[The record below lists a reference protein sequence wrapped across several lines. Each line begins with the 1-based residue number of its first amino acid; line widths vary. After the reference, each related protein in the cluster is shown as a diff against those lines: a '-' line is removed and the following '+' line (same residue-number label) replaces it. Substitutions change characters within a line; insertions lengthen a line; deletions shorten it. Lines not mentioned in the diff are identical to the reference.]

1 MPTNLDLDDRLI
13 DKARRIGGHRTKK
26 DAVNAALLEYVR
38 HHEQLRIVELFG
50 TVDVDPRWNSKAGRR
65 KRAK

>member
-26 DAVNAALLEYVR
+26 DAVHAALLEYVR

-50 TVDVDPRWNSKAGRR
+50 TVDVDPRWDSKAARR
-65 KRAK
+65 RRAK

>member
-13 DKARRIGGHRTKK
+13 DKARRIGRHRTKK
-26 DAVNAALLEYVR
+26 DAVNAALREYVR

-50 TVDVDPRWNSKAGRR
+50 TVDVDPRWDPKAARR
-65 KRAK
+65 RRTR